1 MSAARKL
8 VWLAL
13 TLGLACLTAR
23 TGSGAAL
30 GLLAAMVL
38 VPLCCLPVDL
48 VLARRVKLSVRM
60 PVNGRRGE
68 TAEAELIIHN
78 PTRLPGCLVCRAQVE
93 NQLNGQRASYRLS
106 RGVAPKRGGS
116 MALSL
121 TSSYCGRLRLTVE
134 EARLYDCFGLI
145 GIRVPTDAHGST
157 VIQPETFPQSL
168 LVSPAQAYVQD
179 NEDFANDRPGQDLSE
194 VFQIRDYVPGDSQRQ
209 IHWKLSHKYDKL
221 IVKDPS
227 LPITRSAAVFWERTE
242 DDPTPERT
250 DAQAEI
256 VVSICRNLLAQ
267 SVQFT
272 VGWNDAAGQCVFMQ
286 VRELDDLIG
295 ILPRLLTAS
304 ATRGLSGAA
313 LLRQSTPPGA
323 YSHLIY
329 VAAQRNEAVDSL
341 PALGR
346 LTALICGECFNEE
359 GYAEQLAELEL

>member
-13 TLGLACLTAR
+13 TLGLACLTAL

-30 GLLAAMVL
+30 GLLAALVL
-38 VPLCCLPVDL
+38 LPLCCLPVNL
-48 VLARRVKLSVRM
+48 ILARRVKLSVRM
-60 PVNGRRGE
+60 PVNGRKGE
-68 TAEAELIIHN
+68 TAEAELIMQN
-78 PTRLPGCLVCRAQVE
+78 PTRLPGCLVCRVRAE
-93 NQLNGQRASYRLS
+93 NQLNGQRAVYRLS
-106 RGVAPKRGGS
+106 RGIVPKCGGS
-116 MALSL
+116 MPLAI
-121 TSSYCGRLRLTVE
+121 SSRYCGRLRLTVE
-134 EARLYDCFGLI
+134 DARLYDCFGLI
-145 GIRVPTDAHGST
+145 GIRLSTDAHGAV
-157 VIQPETFPQSL
+157 VIQPETFPQNL
-168 LVSPAQAYVQD
+168 LVTPAQAYVQD

-209 IHWKLSHKYDKL
+209 IHWKLSHKYDRL

-227 LPITRSAAVFWERTE
+227 LPITRSAAVFWERAE

-256 VVSICRNLLAQ
+256 VVSVCRNLLAQ

-272 VGWNDAAGQCVFMQ
+272 VGWNDAAGQCVWMQ

-304 ATRGLSGAA
+304 PTRGLSGAA
-313 LLRQSTPPGA
+313 LLRQSTPAGA

-329 VAAQRNEAVDSL
+329 IAARRNEAVDDLS
-341 PALGR
+341 ALGR
-346 LTALICGECFNEE
+346 LTALICGERFHEAD
-359 GYAEQLAELEL
+359 YAEQLAELEL